1 MNKENAIRLLS
12 ERNGIY
18 GHMYGARVING
29 SPTDVIFIKSS
40 ELKLTDTAL
49 IHIWGFPGPDFSIYW
64 YKDYGKTWGFS
75 RRAIKSITIGEMKH
89 E

>member
-18 GHMYGARVING
+18 GHMYGTRVFNE

-40 ELKLTDTAL
+40 ELKLTGTAL

-75 RRAIKSITIGEMKH
+75 RRVIKSVTIGEIKH